1 LNKEW
6 ATMASNPAGD
16 ARAEWDGRSGGK
28 QARNA
33 PGDLNDKL
41 VVDSDEHR
49 SPLRACQAKREFERE
64 P

>member
-1 LNKEW
+1 
-6 ATMASNPAGD
+6 
-16 ARAEWDGRSGGK
+16 
-28 QARNA
+28 
-33 PGDLNDKL
+33 LNDKL